1 MADSPQKAV
10 KSYVILDS
18 FSFKMCPEWIIFS
31 HFVRCYNISNIDNFI
46 FKNCLT
52 YLICHRLG
60 NDSLTKWWTLCYFRL
75 FYLWNALYKIISIFA
90 NVVIFLRN
98 WKSILCRK
106 KRHIYICIIQLNMT
120 RNAYIYMFRFYL
132 VQWNYKLQILV
143 TCWLRNENSKVILS
157 TTIGCLYLY
166 IYSHDKKLFFILYSH
181 VTMLLIFCDI
191 IYGKNNCVYINFF
204 INLSFNI
211 LIL

>member
-1 MADSPQKAV
+1 MFHYFNSSLNGRQSP
-10 KSYVILDS
+10 KSCEIL
-18 FSFKMCPEWIIFS
+18 
-31 HFVRCYNISNIDNFI
+31 R
-46 FKNCLT
+46 
-52 YLICHRLG
+52 
-60 NDSLTKWWTLCYFRL
+60 YFRL
-75 FYLWNALYKIISIFA
+75 FHLWNALYKIISIFA

-98 WKSILCRK
+98 WKNILCRK

-120 RNAYIYMFRFYL
+120 RNAYIYMFRLYL
-132 VQWNYKLQILV
+132 VQRNYKLQILV

-157 TTIGCLYLY
+157 KTIDCLYLY

-181 VTMLLIFCDI
+181 VTMLLIFCNI

-211 LIL
+211 FYRIL

>member
-1 MADSPQKAV
+1 MAFYAILDSFPFKLSFGWTFFDVPFKNYGISKIHNFFLKNCFTILIRHWMADSPQKAV
-10 KSYVILDS
+10 KFYVILDS

-75 FYLWNALYKIISIFA
+75 FHLWNALYKIISIFA

-98 WKSILCRK
+98 WKNILCQETSYLYMYYTVEHDW
-106 KRHIYICIIQLNMT
+106 KRLHIYVSFVFGSM
-120 RNAYIYMFRFYL
+120 
-132 VQWNYKLQILV
+132 KL
-143 TCWLRNENSKVILS
+143 
-157 TTIGCLYLY
+157 
-166 IYSHDKKLFFILYSH
+166 
-181 VTMLLIFCDI
+181 
-191 IYGKNNCVYINFF
+191 
-204 INLSFNI
+204 
-211 LIL
+211 